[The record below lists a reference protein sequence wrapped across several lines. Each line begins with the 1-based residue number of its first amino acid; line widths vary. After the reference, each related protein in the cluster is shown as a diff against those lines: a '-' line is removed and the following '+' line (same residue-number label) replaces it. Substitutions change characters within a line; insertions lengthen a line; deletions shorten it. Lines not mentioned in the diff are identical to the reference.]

1 VPFLGADLTSLPAD
15 GGRAFVQHNRDVGL
29 LTDHAL
35 VTLGL
40 QHRDVCYTRSGR
52 DSDAFV
58 RASSCAATAELQA
71 LEDDAASVY
80 QIADTLLRDGNYR
93 LR

>member
-1 VPFLGADLTSLPAD
+1 M
-15 GGRAFVQHNRDVGL
+15 QHNRDVGL

-58 RASSCAATAELQA
+58 RADSCAATASCSA
-71 LEDDAASVY
+71 LEDDAAAVY
-80 QIADTLLRDGNYR
+80 QTADELLRSGAYR
-93 LR
+93 IR

>member
-1 VPFLGADLTSLPAD
+1 MTSLPAD

-40 QHRDVCYTRSGR
+40 LRRDSCYTRSGR
-52 DSDAFV
+52 DSDEFI
-58 RASSCAATAELQA
+58 RASSCAATPELQA
-71 LEDDAASVY
+71 LEDDAAAVY
-80 QIADTLLRDGNYR
+80 QTADGLLRDGTYR
-93 LR
+93 IR